1 VLLNTMFVVLE
12 ISKPSE
18 LCAAGRPPDA
28 EFAASPAELSSVNPV
43 ISTPVEPVMSKQCV
57 GQFWMYRF
65 VILAFTTSSTTMK
78 WSGLKNDY

>member
-1 VLLNTMFVVLE
+1 
-12 ISKPSE
+12 
-18 LCAAGRPPDA
+18 
-28 EFAASPAELSSVNPV
+28 V